1 MGIEFVDG
9 PSRYLA
15 AWPIF
20 FTTCPAG
27 AHEGHS
33 GSTLQLTENWK
44 GYAMHSNRGFTLIEV
59 MIVVAI
65 IGILAAIAIPNYAD
79 YVTRSKITEAVSG
92 LSNVSVRMEQFF
104 QDNRSYAGFAADCGV
119 TATNFTFACTG
130 DSVTYTATATGVAGS
145 SMADFGY
152 TITPAG
158 RATTGV
164 KSGWSNQGCGWVLT
178 KAGTC

>member
-1 MGIEFVDG
+1 
-9 PSRYLA
+9 
-15 AWPIF
+15 
-20 FTTCPAG
+20 
-27 AHEGHS
+27 
-33 GSTLQLTENWK
+33 
-44 GYAMHSNRGFTLIEV
+44 MHSNRGFTLIEV

-65 IGILAAIAIPNYAD
+65 IGILAAIAIPSYAD

-130 DSVTYTATATGVAGS
+130 DPVTYTATATGVGS
-145 SMADFGY
+145 MNGFIY
-152 TITPAG
+152 TMTPGDPRTTPPTPAG

-164 KSGWSNQGCGWVLT
+164 KSGWTNPSPGCGWVLT